1 MAVDH
6 RTMMDEVGEGGVQA
20 ARACGGRGHVG
31 GADKTTGMRGPALR

>member
-1 MAVDH
+1 
-6 RTMMDEVGEGGVQA
+6 VQA